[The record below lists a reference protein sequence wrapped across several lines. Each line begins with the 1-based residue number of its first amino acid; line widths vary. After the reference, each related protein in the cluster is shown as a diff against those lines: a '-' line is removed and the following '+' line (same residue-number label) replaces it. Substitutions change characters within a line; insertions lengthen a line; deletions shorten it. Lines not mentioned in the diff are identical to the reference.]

1 MSGTDEMG
9 TFFGEEKARAHAYK
23 SEEKAFT
30 IRTAVC

>member
-1 MSGTDEMG
+1 MSGTEMG
-9 TFFGEEKARAHAYK
+9 KLFREEKTKAHAYK